1 MKTEIKI
8 NLEKLEGEIK
18 KPRDLAESCS
28 GIDTAEKSVVGG
40 GQSINM
46 VTALDKEY
54 ADLKQALKQLIEN
67 SAGFFENIRN
77 SAISADEEAAG
88 KIR

>member
-1 MKTEIKI
+1 
-8 NLEKLEGEIK
+8 
-18 KPRDLAESCS
+18 
-28 GIDTAEKSVVGG
+28 
-40 GQSINM
+40 M

-54 ADLKQALKQLIEN
+54 ADLKQALKQLIGN